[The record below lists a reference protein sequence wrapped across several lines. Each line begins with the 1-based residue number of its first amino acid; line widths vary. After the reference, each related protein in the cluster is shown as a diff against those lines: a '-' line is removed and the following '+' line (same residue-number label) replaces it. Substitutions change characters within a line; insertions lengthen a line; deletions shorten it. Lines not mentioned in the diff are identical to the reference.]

1 MHVDDHKEASLEKQ
15 IEKIAQAMEKS
26 LFNIE
31 KIMADNLRLRELMRL
46 SENELRQRREH
57 IHQLET
63 RLKIMQGKRIVAQ
76 KNIDQAVTRL
86 DQILNNSTER
96 DT

>member
-1 MHVDDHKEASLEKQ
+1 MHVDDQKEASLEKQ
-15 IEKIAQAMEKS
+15 IEKIAQAMERS
-26 LFNIE
+26 LFNVE
-31 KIMADNLRLRELMRL
+31 KVMADNLRLRELMRL
-46 SENELRQRREH
+46 SESELRQRRDQ

-63 RLKIMQGKRIVAQ
+63 RLKNMQGKRIVAQ

>member
-1 MHVDDHKEASLEKQ
+1 MHVDDHNEASIQKQ

-26 LFNIE
+26 LINVE
-31 KIMADNLRLRELMRL
+31 KVMADNLRLRELMRV

-57 IHQLET
+57 IYQLET
-63 RLKIMQGKRIVAQ
+63 RLKKMQEKRVVAQ

-86 DQILNNSTER
+86 DQMLNNSSER
-96 DT
+96 DK